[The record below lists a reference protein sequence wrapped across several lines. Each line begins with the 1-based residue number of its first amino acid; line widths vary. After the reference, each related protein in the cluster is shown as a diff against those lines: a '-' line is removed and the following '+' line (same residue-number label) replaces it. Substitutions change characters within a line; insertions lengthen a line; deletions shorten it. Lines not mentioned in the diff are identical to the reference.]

1 MPLKLKAGVG
11 RSEFQVAA
19 VDVGPAAV
27 AALVLTLLFPALL
40 LAALLVPAV
49 ALPLPSA
56 VVEGEPAVAPP
67 NVGVEAAAP
76 AKAEKPTLFPE
87 EAKVKPP
94 NAGGSA
100 ASPGGLGS
108 AAGASS
114 LPAQHQ
120 LW

>member
-11 RSEFQVAA
+11 RSAPPVTA
-19 VDVGPAAV
+19 VDVGLAAV

-56 VVEGEPAVAPP
+56 VVEAEPAVAPP

-76 AKAEKPTLFPE
+76 AKADKPTLFPE